1 MGKKILNDEESNEL
15 LQAKMLL
22 EEQLKTSNQNL
33 DSVKL
38 RENELAKKIEDLK
51 VKNENY
57 EKDL

>member
-38 RENELAKKIEDLK
+38 KENELAKKIEDLK